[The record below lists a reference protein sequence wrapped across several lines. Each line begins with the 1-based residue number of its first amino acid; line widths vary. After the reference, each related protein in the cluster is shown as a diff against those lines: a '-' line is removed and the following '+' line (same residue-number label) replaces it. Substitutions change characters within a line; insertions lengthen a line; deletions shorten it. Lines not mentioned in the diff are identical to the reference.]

1 MNNLF
6 GKTLRSLMDG
16 AEVKERALAEALSYD
31 TTYISKWLNGSKLPS
46 PRNAESVIRQMA
58 GFLARQKGGGDE
70 QEQELFL
77 VLKTAYDRDSSYIS
91 FQSYNN
97 HKTSF
102 LRGRQEVIE
111 LLNDA
116 LIQMP
121 HADGRDIVITAS
133 FDLLR
138 LYREDITVLI
148 KTLRS
153 AGTQRIRLTAVLSPE
168 ALDSDQRFYTD
179 SLLDIIGGLDYIE
192 MSILAGSAGL
202 PEILI
207 INDVFCMQLLWNT
220 GGETAAVFSSDRE
233 VVAEFAR
240 VQGRCLS
247 GLESLLAPARPEEL
261 RRTNVQLDSYAD
273 KRQWL
278 FFNEPPALLFPDE
291 IMDQLIGDART
302 EEYAAYLRKLKSI
315 FAGRTSRSRIDL
327 VLYASV
333 INRYLAD
340 GSVSVG
346 NVEHRLTPEQA
357 QAHLQHLSRLMREN
371 PDFDIWLIRD
381 TTMLSDAV
389 RRAPSLFIDTI
400 SVYIENARSDAHGN
414 FHISMDPRMRE
425 AFQVSFERML
435 RQPYCT
441 KLTPED
447 LLRYL

>member
-1 MNNLF
+1 M
-6 GKTLRSLMDG
+6 
-16 AEVKERALAEALSYD
+16 
-31 TTYISKWLNGSKLPS
+31 
-46 PRNAESVIRQMA
+46 
-58 GFLARQKGGGDE
+58 
-70 QEQELFL
+70 
-77 VLKTAYDRDSSYIS
+77 
-91 FQSYNN
+91 
-97 HKTSF
+97 
-102 LRGRQEVIE
+102 
-111 LLNDA
+111 
-116 LIQMP
+116 
-121 HADGRDIVITAS
+121 
-133 FDLLR
+133 
-138 LYREDITVLI
+138 
-148 KTLRS
+148 
-153 AGTQRIRLTAVLSPE
+153 LSPE
-168 ALDSDQRFYTD
+168 ALDSDQRFYTA

-302 EEYAAYLRKLKSI
+302 EEYAAYLRKLKST

>member
-357 QAHLQHLSRLMREN
+357 
-371 PDFDIWLIRD
+371 
-381 TTMLSDAV
+381 
-389 RRAPSLFIDTI
+389 
-400 SVYIENARSDAHGN
+400 
-414 FHISMDPRMRE
+414 
-425 AFQVSFERML
+425 
-435 RQPYCT
+435 
-441 KLTPED
+441 
-447 LLRYL
+447 

>member
-1 MNNLF
+1 
-6 GKTLRSLMDG
+6 MDG

-58 GFLARQKGGGDE
+58 GFLARQKGGGD
-70 QEQELFL
+70 EQELFL

-291 IMDQLIGDART
+291 IMDQLIGGAVDGEVDYART
-302 EEYAAYLRKLKSI
+302 EEYAAYLRKLKST

-447 LLRYL
+447 LLRFM

>member
-1 MNNLF
+1 MAERQQAALF
-6 GKTLRSLMDG
+6 AERRVRHPADG
-16 AEVKERALAEALSYD
+16 RFSGVPE
-31 TTYISKWLNGSKLPS
+31 
-46 PRNAESVIRQMA
+46 
-58 GFLARQKGGGDE
+58 GGGDSE
-70 QEQELFL
+70 EQELFHA
-77 VLKTAYDRDSSYIS
+77 LKTAYDRDSSYIS
-91 FQSYNN
+91 FQAYNN

-116 LIQMP
+116 LLQMP
-121 HADGRDIVITAS
+121 HADGRDIVITAF
-133 FDLLR
+133 FDLFS

-148 KTLRS
+148 KTLQS
-153 AGTQRIRLTAVLSPE
+153 TGAQRIRLTAVLSPE
-168 ALDSDQRFYTD
+168 ALHSDERFYTG

-192 MSILAGSAGL
+192 MSILAGNAGM
-202 PEILI
+202 PEILTI
-207 INDVFCMQLLWNT
+207 SDVFCMQILWNT

-233 VVAEFAR
+233 VVVEFAR

-291 IMDQLIGDART
+291 IMDQLIANAQT

-315 FAGRTSRSRIDL
+315 FAGRTSKSRVDL

-333 INRYLAD
+333 INRYLAE
-340 GSVSVG
+340 GTVSVG
-346 NVEHRLTPEQA
+346 NVEHRLSPEQA
-357 QAHLQHLSRLMREN
+357 QAHLQHLSWLMREN

-400 SVYIENARSDAHGN
+400 SVYIENTRPDAHGN

-425 AFQVSFERML
+425 AFQASFERML

-447 LLRYL
+447 LLRYLQKFRFVKNHQT